1 MKFLSQDESSPLIN
15 LVILI
20 EKIVASKHLEKEHHQ
35 DEIEKYL
42 TYLIQGEDKINP
54 YERRRCGIDDEV
66 WQEVVKGALYFL
78 NLMNLNFLL
87 FLLIFL

>member
-1 MKFLSQDESSPLIN
+1 MRNLLTEDTKPIAN

-20 EKIVASKHLEKEHHQ
+20 EKIVASKHLSKDHHQ

-42 TYLIQGEDKINP
+42 SYMIQGEDKINP
-54 YERRRCGIDDEV
+54 YERRRCGISDEV

-78 NLMNLNFLL
+78 NLKEKYAE
-87 FLLIFL
+87 IFKT